1 MDLIDRVLQTLN
13 ADSDALAEH
22 RLRICKNASAL
33 GAALM
38 LPFVLIHLLHG
49 GWLMA
54 GVNALGGT
62 VLALS
67 ARALRQGRPAPVPFP
82 LLAAMLVVAV
92 CVSVQRQGVLG
103 LLWAYPAL
111 FVCYFILTRRLA
123 TLLGAALVIGVTAI
137 GAAVLEPGL
146 AVRVGLSLVFVK
158 LMINGVLNVIG
169 DLQQALL
176 AQTLTDPLTGAFNRR
191 HLDAQLGQRVASAA
205 TTAATE
211 ALLVIDIDHFKRI
224 NDSHGHEVGD
234 AVLRQVVNAVQAR
247 KRRNDLLFR
256 LGGEEFVLL
265 LPGATLAQA
274 QQIAED
280 LCQRLAQAELLPGEP
295 VTVSIGV
302 SALQPGQTA
311 EAWVKRA
318 DAALYQAKRGG
329 RNRVVLAE
337 AA

>member
-1 MDLIDRVLQTLN
+1 M
-13 ADSDALAEH
+13 
-22 RLRICKNASAL
+22 
-33 GAALM
+33 
-38 LPFVLIHLLHG
+38 
-49 GWLMA
+49 
-54 GVNALGGT
+54 
-62 VLALS
+62 
-67 ARALRQGRPAPVPFP
+67 
-82 LLAAMLVVAV
+82 
-92 CVSVQRQGVLG
+92 
-103 LLWAYPAL
+103 
-111 FVCYFILTRRLA
+111 
-123 TLLGAALVIGVTAI
+123 
-137 GAAVLEPGL
+137 
-146 AVRVGLSLVFVK
+146 
-158 LMINGVLNVIG
+158 
-169 DLQQALL
+169 
-176 AQTLTDPLTGAFNRR
+176 
-191 HLDAQLGQRVASAA
+191 ASAA
-205 TTAATE
+205 TTAPTE

-280 LCQRLAQAELLPGEP
+280 LRQRLAQAVLLPGQP

-302 SALQPGQTA
+302 SALQPRQTA

-329 RNRVVLAE
+329 LNRVVLAE